1 MKGKF
6 HARLYKEGDAAKV
19 KVKDIFIGQGDLGGL
34 IEARYKTNGS
44 HIYTCLI
51 DDDPIAVL
59 GWSFLFPGVV
69 DLWSIISDRVREYP
83 KSFYKFVMSLME
95 MGHENI
101 GIYRFQMTVQE
112 GHQDLIRWAEALRM
126 KCEGFMEKFG
136 PNKENFFIFARV
148 Y

>member
-6 HARLYKEGDAAKV
+6 HARLYKPGDAAKV
-19 KVKDIFIGQGDLGGL
+19 KVKDIFIGQGDLGAK
-34 IEARYKTNGS
+34 IEANYKAVGS
-44 HIYTCLI
+44 YVYTCLI
-51 DDDPIAVL
+51 DDDPIAIL

-69 DLWSIISDRVREYP
+69 DLWSITSDRVRECGR
-83 KSFYKFVMSLME
+83 SFYKFVMSLMK

-101 GIYRFQMTVQE
+101 GIYRYQMTVRE
-112 GHQDLIRWAEALRM
+112 GHQDLLRWAEGLKM

-136 PNKENFFIFARV
+136 PDKANYFIFARV